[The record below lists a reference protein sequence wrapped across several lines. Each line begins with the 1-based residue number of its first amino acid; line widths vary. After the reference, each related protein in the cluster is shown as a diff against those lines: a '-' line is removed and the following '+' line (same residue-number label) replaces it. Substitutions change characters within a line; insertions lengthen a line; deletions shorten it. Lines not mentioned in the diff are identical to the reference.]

1 MKRHGCSLVVAC
13 VVAAWTTAALADG
26 VIRDGLGARS
36 SGRGGAN
43 IAFADS
49 GVILYDNPA
58 GMMNIA
64 GRGMAE
70 AGFDILLTDLSYADA
85 DNLGGVDAADSPF
98 PAGQVSIIKKSPS
111 GRFAYGLGFFAP
123 AGFSSVYDVNGPA
136 PFTGPQ
142 HYKSLGMMMKLLP
155 GVAYQATDKLS
166 IGATFG
172 VGINHMEV
180 EGPYFLQSPGP
191 LQGTPTILDLQAT
204 GAAPVWSVGMQY
216 EVTKCT
222 TVGLSYIAET
232 HFRNHGDTVLQ
243 VPGVGVNEYQTQLN
257 INWPQS
263 LGLGVKHRLLPQM
276 QIAADVIWYDWSE
289 AKESYN
295 AQFSDPT
302 NPIVASLAPTLN
314 ESFPLNWRD
323 SVSVRLGQEYYFSG
337 HRTLRAGYAYHRN
350 PIPDDTLTP
359 WIQATLEHVVSAGY
373 GWRFNRTWN
382 LDTAYQYNWG
392 SDRNVGASSILGG
405 DFSNS
410 RVETEAHWVY
420 LSAMRRF

>member
-1 MKRHGCSLVVAC
+1 MKRHGWTL
-13 VVAAWTTAALADG
+13 VAACGIAAWSTTAMADG

-43 IAFADS
+43 IAFADT

-64 GRGMAE
+64 GCGMAE

-85 DNLGGVDAADSPF
+85 DNLGGVDAANSPF

-123 AGFSSVYDVNGPA
+123 AGFSSVYDMNGPA

-180 EGPYFLQSPGP
+180 EGPYFLQAPGQ
-191 LQGTPTILDLQAT
+191 LQGTPAILDTQAT
-204 GAAPVWSVGMQY
+204 GAAPVWSIGMQY
-216 EVTKCT
+216 EVTKRT

-232 HFRNHGDTVLQ
+232 HFRNHGDTTMQ
-243 VPGVGVNEYQTQLN
+243 IPGIGANEYQTQLN
-257 INWPQS
+257 VNWPQS
-263 LGLGVKHRLLPQM
+263 LGLGLKHRLLPQM
-276 QIAADVIWYDWSE
+276 VVAADVIWYDWSE

-295 AQFSDPT
+295 VLFTDPT
-302 NPIVASLAPTLN
+302 NPIVASLAPSLN
-314 ESFPLNWRD
+314 ERFPLNWRD
-323 SVSVRLGQEYYFSG
+323 SVSVRVGQEYYLCG
-337 HRTLRAGYAYHRN
+337 HRTIRAGYAYHKN
-350 PIPDDTLTP
+350 PIPDETLTP
-359 WIQATLEHVVSAGY
+359 WIQATLEHAVTAGY

-392 SDRNVGASSILGG
+392 SDRNVGTSDLVGG

-420 LSAMRRF
+420 FSAMRRF

>member
-1 MKRHGCSLVVAC
+1 MKRHGWELLAACGVAFWSSM
-13 VVAAWTTAALADG
+13 VLADG

-43 IAFADS
+43 IAFADT

-58 GMMNIA
+58 GMTNIA
-64 GRGMAE
+64 GCGMAE
-70 AGFDILLTDLSYADA
+70 AGFDILLTDLTYSDL
-85 DNLGGVDAADSPF
+85 DNPVAIDAADNPF
-98 PAGQVSIIKKSPS
+98 PAGQVSIIRKTPG

-123 AGFSSVYDVNGPA
+123 AGFASDYDMNGPA
-136 PFTGPQ
+136 PFTGTQ
-142 HYKSLGMMMKLLP
+142 HYESLGMMMKLLP
-155 GVAYQATDKLS
+155 GVAFQATERLS
-166 IGATFG
+166 IGATLG

-180 EGPYFLQSPGP
+180 EGPYFLQSAGP
-191 LQGTPTILDLQAT
+191 LQGTPLLIDLQAT
-204 GAAPVWSVGMQY
+204 GAAPVWSAGLQY
-216 EVTKCT
+216 KLTNRT
-222 TVGLSYIAET
+222 TLGLSYIAET
-232 HFRNHGDTVLQ
+232 HFRNHGDTVMQ
-243 VPGVGVNEYQTQLN
+243 IPGVGVNEYQTDLH

-263 LGLGVKHRLLPQM
+263 LGFGAKHRLLPQM
-276 QIAADVIWYDWSE
+276 VVAADVIWYDWSE

-295 AQFSDPT
+295 ATFSDPT
-302 NPIVASLAPTLN
+302 NPFVAVVAPSLN

-323 SVSVRLGQEYYFSG
+323 SVSVRLGQEYYLCG

-359 WIQATLEHVVSAGY
+359 WIQATIEHAVSAGY
-373 GWRFNRTWN
+373 GWRFNEIWN
-382 LDTAYQYNWG
+382 LDAAYQYNWG
-392 SDRNVGASSILGG
+392 SDRNVGTSSLVGG